1 MRNVISSKKGFTLI
15 ELLAVIVIIGILM
28 AIAIP
33 SMGLVITNARKD
45 IYVNSALTFI
55 NEAEKEVLNS
65 VFEIDDP
72 DTTYYIHIANLVDN
86 RGNWG
91 KSGFAEWSDSY
102 VVATMSLIN
111 SKVNTNYYY
120 NGVDRAGWKITL
132 VERDKMKAKD
142 VYQDTRKSVSFRP
155 VGTRSKVIV
164 YDKSGIK
171 TSVEPEIELS
181 QEEAK
186 QCFSFQYKNATTA
199 KLTFY
204 NTKCGTDVVIPS
216 KIEGRAVDEIY
227 SYAFNNKG
235 LTNIMIP
242 SSVKT
247 IGYRAF
253 AYNKL
258 TTVIIPASVT
268 TIDGEAFR
276 NQNIS
281 KLSLEKTLQSIGARA
296 FQYNKLSEELGIL
309 VPGPTTTIGTCAFC
323 NNNIPNASFIY
334 ARDASGKYD
343 YTKVTGYIGDLSEFP
358 DKIFKIPA
366 TKEDSKT
373 HQTYSLKTIGSG
385 AFERMALSNWKVIIP
400 DTVTTIEN
408 SAFSSSSI
416 GEVNLTNNVKTIGKE
431 AFYNNKLKQLQIPS
445 SVTSIGA
452 MAFNVN
458 SVTSGDIW
466 IYKRTTSGIDY
477 STIIGY
483 SGASRNNIT
492 VPTQVNGVTL
502 TTLGESA
509 FRHLSLKGTLKLPAK
524 IKYTGTMTFEQ
535 NRLTKVDNGDGNL
548 TDGFI
553 YGRNSDGTINN
564 TYLYAYGGINTQNV
578 MIPNTIVTIGPNSFS
593 RSYIK
598 SVTIPDSV
606 TAIKNNA
613 FDLCQLEG
621 TVVIPK
627 NVTQIGSK
635 AFYKEI
641 SWVSR
646 NGSLTKIVNK
656 TGKSFNW
663 QSITGGPS
671 AATFE
676 TGVIENWYGDITVTN
691 E

>member
-1 MRNVISSKKGFTLI
+1 MKNIIKDKKGFTLI
-15 ELLAVIVIIGILM
+15 ELLAVIVIMGILM

-33 SMGLVITNARKD
+33 SVGLVITNARKD

-65 VFEIDDP
+65 TFEIDDP

-91 KSGFAEWSDSY
+91 KSGFAEWNDSY
-102 VVATMSLIN
+102 VVATMNLVN
-111 SKVNTNYYY
+111 SKVNTDYYF

-216 KIEGRAVDEIY
+216 KIEGRTVDEIY
-227 SYAFNNKG
+227 SYSFNNKG
-235 LTNIMIP
+235 LTSIMIP
-242 SSVKT
+242 SSVKA

-268 TIDGEAFR
+268 TIGGEAFR

-334 ARDASGKYD
+334 ARDASGNYD

-366 TKEDSKT
+366 IKEDSKT
-373 HQTYSLKTIGSG
+373 HRTYSLKTIGSG
-385 AFERMALSNWKVIIP
+385 AFERMTLSNW
-400 DTVTTIEN
+400 
-408 SAFSSSSI
+408 
-416 GEVNLTNNVKTIGKE
+416 
-431 AFYNNKLKQLQIPS
+431 
-445 SVTSIGA
+445 
-452 MAFNVN
+452 
-458 SVTSGDIW
+458 
-466 IYKRTTSGIDY
+466 
-477 STIIGY
+477 
-483 SGASRNNIT
+483 
-492 VPTQVNGVTL
+492 
-502 TTLGESA
+502 
-509 FRHLSLKGTLKLPAK
+509 
-524 IKYTGTMTFEQ
+524 
-535 NRLTKVDNGDGNL
+535 
-548 TDGFI
+548 
-553 YGRNSDGTINN
+553 
-564 TYLYAYGGINTQNV
+564 
-578 MIPNTIVTIGPNSFS
+578 
-593 RSYIK
+593 
-598 SVTIPDSV
+598 
-606 TAIKNNA
+606 
-613 FDLCQLEG
+613 
-621 TVVIPK
+621 
-627 NVTQIGSK
+627 
-635 AFYKEI
+635 
-641 SWVSR
+641 
-646 NGSLTKIVNK
+646 
-656 TGKSFNW
+656 
-663 QSITGGPS
+663 
-671 AATFE
+671 
-676 TGVIENWYGDITVTN
+676 
-691 E
+691 